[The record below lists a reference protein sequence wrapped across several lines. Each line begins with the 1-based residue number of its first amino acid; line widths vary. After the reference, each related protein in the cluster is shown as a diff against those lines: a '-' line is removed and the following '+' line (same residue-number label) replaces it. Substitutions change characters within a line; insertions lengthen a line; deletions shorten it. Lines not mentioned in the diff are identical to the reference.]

1 MAGSMTVEEAIGT
14 VIHGTLLPEELL
26 QAFLDQ
32 LEVVDGKRASEIR
45 KEYARVFESL
55 PQLAD
60 QSDKDGQ
67 ALVIDA
73 GECFDALTD
82 ALNACAPEGL
92 FFGSHPGDGSDFGF
106 WPIESHGSIEENDY
120 PARVC
125 CWCGERLPWDV
136 EVCGCREGE

>member
-60 QSDKDGQ
+60 MEEKAGQ
-67 ALVIDA
+67 HLIMYA
-73 GECFDALTD
+73 GECFDTLID

-92 FFGSHPGDGSDFGF
+92 FFGSHPGDGGDFGF
-106 WPIESHGSIEENDY
+106 WPIESHDLATE
-120 PARVC
+120 VC
-125 CWCGERLPWDV
+125 PWCGSLLPSDGEGCFCRRER
-136 EVCGCREGE
+136 